1 MTTPRLRIL
10 VVDDN
15 RSSADALARL
25 LKKHGDEVD
34 AVYDGETAIGRI
46 REAPPDV
53 VLTDLK
59 MEPVDGMEVL
69 QAARALRPPV
79 ETIVFTAY
87 GAVDVAVKAMHLGAR
102 DFLTK
107 PVTVEQVS
115 ARLDQLRAERA
126 APFGSDTEE
135 EADSDFVAR
144 AEASKALLATLERA
158 AAVPSPAWIE
168 GEMGSGRAFCARTIH
183 RLGDLRRGSTTPF
196 VVRSL
201 TRDEPWPTSGTV
213 LLPNVDDLDEERQRE
228 LHRDLQGV
236 PEGVRVVATAGPDGR
251 GKVAAGDL
259 RPELYY
265 RLAVVVVQ
273 VPPLRRRAEDI
284 QPLFHK
290 GLKTYAE
297 RYEQAAPELT
307 QRIREQLQRHFWPG
321 NIRELL
327 NLAERT
333 VVMGDAGFNLEVVED
348 PGAGMPKIEPG
359 FSLSTYLEGV
369 ERRILVEA
377 LRRAGG
383 DRALARDLR
392 DVVHVDPIPV
402 DLEPRRL
409 GREPGAERV
418 GGGHGGPRQQH
429 QSSSPYLLSL

>member
-1 MTTPRLRIL
+1 MTPPRLRIL

-25 LKKHGDEVD
+25 LKKHGDTVE

-46 REAPPDV
+46 REEPPDV

-115 ARLDQLRAERA
+115 ARLDQLRAERSG
-126 APFGSDTEE
+126 PPSGDTDE
-135 EADSDFVAR
+135 DDRDFVAR
-144 AEASKALLATLERA
+144 SEASRALLSMLERA

-168 GEMGSGRAFCARTIH
+168 GEMGSGRAYCARTIH
-183 RLGDLRRGSTTPF
+183 RLGDQRRGAASPF

-201 TRDEPWPTSGTV
+201 TRHEPWPTSGTV

-228 LHRDLQGV
+228 LHRELQAV

-284 QPLFHK
+284 LPLFQR
-290 GLKTYAE
+290 GLETYAE
-297 RYEQAAPELT
+297 RYDQSAPELT
-307 QRIREQLQRHFWPG
+307 QRMRELVQRHFWPG

-333 VVMGDAGFNLEVVED
+333 VVMGDSGFNLEAVED

-383 DRALARDLR
+383 DRAVAGRLLGVERNTLR
-392 DVVHVDPIPV
+392 YK
-402 DLEPRRL
+402 LNKY
-409 GREPGAERV
+409 G
-418 GGGHGGPRQQH
+418 
-429 QSSSPYLLSL
+429 LLD

>member
-1 MTTPRLRIL
+1 VTTPRLRIL

-25 LKKHGDEVD
+25 LKKQGDEVHT
-34 AVYDGETAIGRI
+34 VYDGEAAILRI

-69 QAARALRPPV
+69 QAARAQHPPV

-87 GAVDVAVKAMHLGAR
+87 GAVDVAVQAMHLGAR

-115 ARLDQLRAERA
+115 SRLDQLRAERL
-126 APFGSDTEE
+126 PGGPEPEQD
-135 EADSDFVAR
+135 DSDFVAR
-144 AEASKALLATLERA
+144 AEASRALLATIERA
-158 AAVPSPAWIE
+158 AAIPSAAWVE
-168 GEMGSGRAFCARTIH
+168 GEMGSGRAYCARTLH
-183 RLGDLRRGSTTPF
+183 RLGDARRGSTTPF
-196 VVRSL
+196 VVRNL
-201 TRDEPWPTSGTV
+201 TRDEPWPTTGTV
-213 LLPNVDDLDEERQRE
+213 LLPNVDDLNEERQRE
-228 LHRDLQGV
+228 LHRELQV
-236 PEGVRVVATAGPDGR
+236 LTEGVRVVATAGPGGR
-251 GKVAAGDL
+251 GRVAAGEL

-273 VPPLRRRAEDI
+273 VPPLRRRPEDI
-284 QPLFHK
+284 LPLFAR
-290 GLKTYAE
+290 GLRSYAE
-297 RYEQAAPELT
+297 RYGQVAPELT
-307 QRIREQLQRHFWPG
+307 PRMRELVQRHFWPG

-333 VVMGDAGFNLEVVED
+333 VVMGEEGFNLEVVED
-348 PGAGMPKIEPG
+348 PGAGMPKVELG
-359 FSLSTYLEGV
+359 FSLSDYLEGV

-383 DRALARDLR
+383 DRALAGKLLGVERNTLR
-392 DVVHVDPIPV
+392 YK
-402 DLEPRRL
+402 LNKY
-409 GREPGAERV
+409 G
-418 GGGHGGPRQQH
+418 
-429 QSSSPYLLSL
+429 LLD

>member
-25 LKKHGDEVD
+25 LKKQGDEVE
-34 AVYDGETAIGRI
+34 AVYDGQAAITRI

-107 PVTVEQVS
+107 PVTVEQVA

-126 APFGSDTEE
+126 SPRGDDTEE
-135 EADSDFVAR
+135 DADSDFVAR
-144 AEASKALLATLERA
+144 ADSSKALLATLERA
-158 AAVPSPAWIE
+158 AAVPSPVWIE
-168 GEMGSGRAFCARTIH
+168 GEMGSGRAFCGRTIH
-183 RLGDLRRGSTTPF
+183 RLGDLRRGTPTPF

-201 TRDEPWPTSGTV
+201 TRDEPWPTAGTV

-228 LHRDLQGV
+228 LHRELQSV
-236 PEGVRVVATAGPDGR
+236 PEGVRVVATAGPGGR
-251 GKVAAGDL
+251 GRVAAGDL

-273 VPPLRRRAEDI
+273 VPPLRRRAQDI
-284 QPLFHK
+284 LPLFRK
-290 GLKTYAE
+290 GLETYAD
-297 RYEQAAPELT
+297 RYAQAAPEIT
-307 QRIREQLQRHFWPG
+307 QRMREQVQRHFWPG

-333 VVMGDAGFNLEVVED
+333 VVMGDDGFNLEVIDD

-383 DRALARDLR
+383 DRALAGRLLGVERNTLR
-392 DVVHVDPIPV
+392 YK
-402 DLEPRRL
+402 LNKY
-409 GREPGAERV
+409 G
-418 GGGHGGPRQQH
+418 
-429 QSSSPYLLSL
+429 LLD